1 MALDYRDVLL
11 TVKINIFM
19 LWIVDQNSNPKCL
32 SNQTELLGVDKEKY
46 LVEGLC

>member
-19 LWIVDQNSNPKCL
+19 LWIADHDRNPQCL
-32 SNQTELLGVDKEKY
+32 TNQTELLGVDKENY
-46 LVEGLC
+46 LVEGLH